1 MDDQIQSSMPKPK
14 GHQRTYTAN
23 TYTGDRSQM
32 FSFLYTAKIDLPDRV
47 EQSDDFKAKKEE
59 YNNHIEEL
67 KDGDNEIGA

>member
-1 MDDQIQSSMPKPK
+1 
-14 GHQRTYTAN
+14 
-23 TYTGDRSQM
+23 M

-67 KDGDNEIGA
+67 KDGDDEIGA